1 MPPPSSN
8 RRITSGG
15 ERWKIFLLLSI
26 TIMLLGGGLAAYILT
41 RSQPI
46 DKASLCP
53 KAGPTGVHAILIDR
67 SDPISELQGTKV
79 RQNLLKAISGARA
92 GTLVEL
98 FVADSD
104 GLTRPTSVISL
115 CNPGQDAN
123 PLYQNERLI
132 RDQFERRFKARIDA
146 AMDALMLPS
155 NAKTSPI
162 MESLKAV
169 CIEAFGKAP
178 SDIPLELTIVSDM
191 IQNSNI
197 INQYRD
203 RDYEAL
209 LRTPRLQTLLVDCR
223 GAYVDIIYLLRPTQ
237 RGQPGIQTGGHRSFW
252 QRYLQLLNARPRSI
266 DLV

>member
-1 MPPPSSN
+1 MPPPSS
-8 RRITSGG
+8 RRGTTSGG
-15 ERWKIFLLLSI
+15 ERWKIVLLISI
-26 TIMLLGGGLAAYILT
+26 TILLLGGGLAAYILT
-41 RSQPI
+41 RSDPI

-53 KAGPTGVHAILIDR
+53 QAGPTGIHAILIDR
-67 SDPISELQGTKV
+67 SDPISELQATKV
-79 RQNLLKAISGARA
+79 RQNLERAIFDARA
-92 GTLVEL
+92 GTRVEL

-115 CNPGQDAN
+115 CNPGRDAN
-123 PLYQNERLI
+123 PIYQNPRLI
-132 RDQFERRFKARIDA
+132 RDQFERGFKARRDTAINT
-146 AMDALMLPS
+146 LMVPS

-178 SDIPLELTIVSDM
+178 SGIPLELTIVSDM
-191 IQNSNI
+191 IQNSNV

-209 LRTPRLQTLLVDCR
+209 LRSPRLQSLLVDCR
-223 GAYVDIIYLLRPTQ
+223 GTDVDIVYLLRPTQ
-237 RGQPGIQTGGHRSFW
+237 RGQPGIQTRTHQSFW